1 MANQA
6 DMNQEVRER
15 GALIVRRHLRKVVDP
30 SRLVLMLEEKEEG
43 ESGYPGWHLY
53 LDGNQGKGVCYVS
66 GYGKGDNIV
75 SFHVAGKRRYRPYDT
90 FGEAERD
97 DEFKAELVSRVKT
110 LIGAGGGE

>member
-43 ESGYPGWHLY
+43 KSGYPGWHLY
-53 LDGNQGKGVCYVS
+53 LDGNQGKGVCYIGYSTKDDIQIRISS
-66 GYGKGDNIV
+66 GIYK
-75 SFHVAGKRRYRPYDT
+75 T
-90 FGEAERD
+90 FREAERD
-97 DEFKAELVSRVKT
+97 DALKAELVSRVKM
-110 LIGAGGGE
+110 LIGAGGRE